1 MSREKLTILFL
12 SKQHSL
18 FARFSDTLAADD
30 RFALA
35 HGDSAGFG
43 LEAAGARNVDIVVVA
58 EELKDSSG
66 LDFAK
71 RLVLFNPLVNCA
83 LVSPLYPQE
92 FHEQTEGLGLLM
104 QLPLNP
110 QKEDAERLVDVL
122 EKIYPALAQ

>member
-1 MSREKLTILFL
+1 MSLEKLTILFL

-18 FARFSDTLAADD
+18 FAALSDALDADQ
-30 RFALA
+30 RFALR

-43 LEAAGARNVDIVVVA
+43 LEAAGSGDVDIVVVA

-66 LDFAK
+66 LAFAK
-71 RLVLFNPLVNCA
+71 QLVMLNPLVNCA

-104 QLPLNP
+104 QLPGNP
-110 QKEDAERLVDVL
+110 KKDDAERFVDVL
-122 EKIYPALAQ
+122 EKIYPALAH